1 MEQIKVNVPEG
12 CTANIKKED
21 GFLIVTFEQKAK
33 EGEEKGEKWEPKN
46 GDIIVFGKCI
56 NDPLI
61 AIYKETSGD
70 DTFHIHCLVSKKD
83 DEITLYSKGW
93 LNYNMRPATDS
104 EKQHLFD
111 ALTKAGKRWNA
122 KEKRIED
129 LPRWRAEYDEC
140 YYFIDSELNVSYQP
154 DVRCKT
160 DNNRHE
166 AGNYFKTKE
175 AAERVSSQ
183 IREIF
188 KKSKAE

>member
-21 GFLIVTFEQKAK
+21 GFLIVTFEQKK
-33 EGEEKGEKWEPKN
+33 EEKWRPKD
-46 GDIIVFGKCI
+46 GDIVTGRTGT
-56 NDPLI
+56 I
-61 AIYKETSGD
+61 AIYAGTNEHGA
-70 DTFHIHCLVSKKD
+70 I
-83 DEITLYSKGW
+83 ITYAGLNMHLTLRKGPGW
-93 LNYNMRPATDS
+93 GYTYDYRPATEE
-104 EKQHLFD
+104 EKQRLFD
-111 ALTKAGKRWNA
+111 ALAKEGMQWNA
-122 KEKRIED
+122 EKKCIEY
-129 LPRWRAEYDEC
+129 LPRWRQKHDEC

-175 AAERVSSQ
+175 AAERVASQ
-183 IREIF
+183 IREIL

>member
-1 MEQIKVNVPEG
+1 MEQMRINVPEG
-12 CTANIKKED
+12 CTARIEQE
-21 GFLIVTFEQKAK
+21 GGLLIVSFEQKEMEK
-33 EGEEKGEKWEPKN
+33 SEEWEPKD
-46 GDIIVFGKCI
+46 GDVIAFGERGLGVFKGYAFVGHTDYVVLLDGRLHFNEAGWI
-56 NDPLI
+56 
-61 AIYKETSGD
+61 
-70 DTFHIHCLVSKKD
+70 KD
-83 DEITLYSKGW
+83 D
-93 LNYNMRPATDS
+93 MRPATDS
-104 EKQHLFD
+104 EKQRLFD
-111 ALTKAGKRWNA
+111 ALAKKGKRWNA

-140 YYFIDSELNVSYQP
+140 YYFIDSELIVSYQP

-175 AAERVSSQ
+175 AAERVASQ

>member
-1 MEQIKVNVPEG
+1 MTLKI
-12 CTANIKKED
+12 
-21 GFLIVTFEQKAK
+21 
-33 EGEEKGEKWEPKN
+33 
-46 GDIIVFGKCI
+46 
-56 NDPLI
+56 
-61 AIYKETSGD
+61 
-70 DTFHIHCLVSKKD
+70 KD
-83 DEITLYSKGW
+83 DKISLCEKGW

-104 EKQHLFD
+104 EEQHLFD

-129 LPRWRAEYDEC
+129 LQRWRAEYDEC

-175 AAERVSSQ
+175 AAERVASQ
-183 IREIF
+183 IREILN
-188 KKSKAE
+188 KSKAE